1 MNSEREEKKL
11 YEYDKSPKLP
21 HENYYIY
28 RLKEKESV
36 TDTLAPNV
44 MLNTLFFLL
53 NCLLE
58 SSSQLL
64 KC

>member
-36 TDTLAPNV
+36 TDI
-44 MLNTLFFLL
+44 FFV
-53 NCLLE
+53 
-58 SSSQLL
+58 
-64 KC
+64 